1 MGLENLEIDFNK
13 LGAENGLNESEIR
26 KDIIKV
32 KAILSCPTCT
42 YHKVFRNQFRQ
53 RDMEQMVVCIK
64 IFDWLTCSKCGELI
78 NLNLEFEI

>member
-13 LGAENGLNESEIR
+13 SGTGNGLNESEIA

-42 YHKVFRNQFRQ
+42 YNKVFRNQFRQ

>member
-13 LGAENGLNESEIR
+13 SGTRNGLNESEIG

-42 YHKVFRNQFRQ
+42 YNKVFRNQFRQ